1 MNKKNGI
8 LIQARIGSSRLRSKV
23 LHKIQGKSILEIGY
37 LRLKKSKKADQII
50 YLIPDTP
57 ENKILEKEISK
68 FGGNIFL
75 GSEYDLV
82 SRHLEAAKQHKIE
95 NIVRVTSD
103 CPLVDPVIVDRMIDT
118 YKECKINNLYLSN
131 YTPPE
136 YSNFC
141 NGSDIEIFSIKM
153 LKKINTEFNSR
164 KDREHVTFPFW
175 DGRFKCHHLRVNW
188 NGEFPINKIRLT
200 VDFPEDIKVLEEL
213 SSRINLIDASLEDI
227 CKIYQNNELGLLNS
241 HFDSKAGWI

>member
-1 MNKKNGI
+1 M
-8 LIQARIGSSRLRSKV
+8 
-23 LHKIQGKSILEIGY
+23 HKIQGKSILEIGY
-37 LRLKKSKKADQII
+37 LRLKKSKKNNQII

-141 NGSDIEIFSIKM
+141 NGSDIEIFSIKCLKNQYRIQ
-153 LKKINTEFNSR
+153 LKKR
-164 KDREHVTFPFW
+164 
-175 DGRFKCHHLRVNW
+175 
-188 NGEFPINKIRLT
+188 
-200 VDFPEDIKVLEEL
+200 
-213 SSRINLIDASLEDI
+213 
-227 CKIYQNNELGLLNS
+227 
-241 HFDSKAGWI
+241 